1 MEKPIVN
8 NELRPLHL
16 GELLD
21 RAFRLYRRHFRVF
34 VGIMIFPVGI
44 ATLTNLLTL
53 TVRSNWLGSDSDT
66 ALSAGF
72 HYWFWGAYVMYCLVY
87 SIALAAGTHAVAE
100 AYLGR
105 SPTVRGAY
113 ASVRAKFWR
122 VIDLFFSVVLRVLAA
137 YPGAVFLLVF
147 VGLPVT
153 AATSNLIHPAPSITA
168 RNIIYLILGVY
179 FGGSMALSVYL
190 AVRYSLSIPALVF
203 ENLGV
208 QASIHRSV
216 YLTARRRWQVLLST
230 ICALVVARI
239 GVDLF
244 ELPFRVAILLT
255 AGGGDWQRLL
265 NFALVVS
272 GGIGQAMTGS
282 LVVIVLALCYYDAR
296 IRKEAFDLQLMLASL
311 ERPSPTTLVNSPSL
325 DSLDPQ
331 A

>member
-1 MEKPIVN
+1 
-8 NELRPLHL
+8 
-16 GELLD
+16 
-21 RAFRLYRRHFRVF
+21 
-34 VGIMIFPVGI
+34 
-44 ATLTNLLTL
+44 
-53 TVRSNWLGSDSDT
+53 
-66 ALSAGF
+66 
-72 HYWFWGAYVMYCLVY
+72 MYCLVY

-100 AYLGR
+100 AYSGR